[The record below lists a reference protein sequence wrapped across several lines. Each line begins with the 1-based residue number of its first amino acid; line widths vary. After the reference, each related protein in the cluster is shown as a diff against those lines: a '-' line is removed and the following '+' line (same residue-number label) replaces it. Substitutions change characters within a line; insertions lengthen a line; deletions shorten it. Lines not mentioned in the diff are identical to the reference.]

1 VYTRVKHVFIT
12 NHFCLFIYL
21 LHNISDGK
29 SKDTFCVYTCIYS
42 YFYSYFYPNVFLY
55 FIAEC
60 IDVSTHMFVYT
71 CQHNRCV
78 YSIAECTAVST
89 HLLIHTL
96 VAQHICLLICLLHN
110 ISDGRCK
117 NTFCL
122 PCIYNIP
129 RRNHTSIT
137 YAVFTYTN
145 IPLRCG
151 VCY

>member
-1 VYTRVKHVFIT
+1 MEGARIHSVYTRVKHVFIT

-71 CQHNRCV
+71 CQH
-78 YSIAECTAVST
+78 IAACIPSLSVQAC
-89 HLLIHTL
+89 
-96 VAQHICLLICLLHN
+96 QHICLFIRWLHN
-110 ISDGRCK
+110 TYVYSYVYYTISAMEGAR
-117 NTFCL
+117 
-122 PCIYNIP
+122 I
-129 RRNHTSIT
+129 HS
-137 YAVFTYTN
+137 VFRVYT
-145 IPLRCG
+145 IFHGGTTPL
-151 VCY
+151 